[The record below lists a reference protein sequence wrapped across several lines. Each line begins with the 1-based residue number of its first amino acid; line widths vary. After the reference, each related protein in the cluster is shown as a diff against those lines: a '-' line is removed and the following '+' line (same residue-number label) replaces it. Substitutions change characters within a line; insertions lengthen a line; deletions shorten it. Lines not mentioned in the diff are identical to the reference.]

1 VPVSIEV
8 PASTVRCVRVRHEPQ
23 EVSSVR
29 RALHDDLLRDPRTSP
44 VADDV
49 AVVTSELVGNAVRH
63 GTPLEGGLLVR
74 WRLTSEAVAV
84 EVVDGGGGDGPPRE
98 LAAHDADPLDTC
110 GRGLYIVEEL
120 ARRWGT
126 SVDTAG
132 HRTVWALVPFA
143 PAASRAAAAEQ
154 RLGA

>member
-1 VPVSIEV
+1 M

-63 GTPLEGGLLVR
+63 GSPLDGGLIVR
-74 WRLTSEAVAV
+74 WRLSGDEVAV

-98 LAAHDADPLDTC
+98 VAAHDADPMDTC
-110 GRGLYIVEEL
+110 GRGLHIVEEIS
-120 ARRWGT
+120 RRWGT

-132 HRTVWALVPFA
+132 RRTVWALVPFA
-143 PAASRAAAAEQ
+143 PGSRPAAAV
-154 RLGA
+154 